1 MRLMN
6 MKRFFLTKT
15 IASVLM
21 LFFLYG
27 TSSAYVKDQK
37 YLVPLDKEIL
47 LNWVND
53 NCHENHKDW
62 DELISDGRIKCKPG
76 PKPLSYKTLP
86 FVKHYT
92 SSNSGD
98 INLGPLGW
106 VLVLAAIFISLVLIV
121 LSKNESSWVPKSF
134 HKPIVSLLFCCLLAA
149 GVDLYGNHIFYYLP
163 YSIDNI
169 FDAIEE
175 NDFESVRHFVEVKK
189 VNPNDYKRTWKHF
202 LPSKHRGREVKKQ
215 YINSL
220 DIAAYRKH
228 YEIARY
234 LSEFTPEV
242 NIAFSGPSTQLSSA
256 AASGNY
262 KLVTKVLN
270 HKEGASRKEDIP
282 DLTPLH
288 YAVCAG
294 NNDIVQLLLEE
305 TTRPDKEKKFRT
317 PLDASIWCNNY
328 EAMELL
334 LNKIEKP
341 HNNPIETAIAAGNI
355 ALYMR
360 LRTQGFTTDR
370 ALEYAAKYQN
380 YHMLE
385 YLEDTHEFDNLTDK
399 QIAEAISEVNRLK
412 ALRGAVFLYKLGFNI
427 NTNISD
433 SDKSNLLIA
442 AAKLQEIEVI
452 KELLSTGFDKTLK
465 DRFGYTALDY
475 PISTKNDD
483 LIGLLSF

>member
-1 MRLMN
+1 MLL
-6 MKRFFLTKT
+6 FLC
-15 IASVLM
+15 
-21 LFFLYG
+21 G
-27 TSSAYVKDQK
+27 TSNAYVKDQK

-62 DELISDGRIKCKPG
+62 DELVSDGRIKCKPG

-98 INLGPLGW
+98 INLSPLGW
-106 VLVLAAIFISLVLIV
+106 ALVLAAILTSLVLIIFIKNKSPWV
-121 LSKNESSWVPKSF
+121 SKLF
-134 HKPIVSLLFCCLLAA
+134 HKPIILVLFIFLFVA
-149 GVDLYGNHIFYYLP
+149 GYDLYSNHIYYYLP
-163 YSIDNI
+163 YSIENI

-175 NDFESVRHFVEVKK
+175 NDIDSVKHFVEVKK
-189 VNPNDYKRTWKHF
+189 VNPNDYKSTWKHF
-202 LPSKHRGREVKKQ
+202 LPSKHRGREIRKQ

-220 DIAAYRKH
+220 DLAAYRKH

-242 NIAFSGPSTQLSSA
+242 NTAFSGPNAQLSSA

-262 KLVTKVLN
+262 KLVNKVLN
-270 HKEGASRKEDIP
+270 HKGDASRKEHIP
-282 DLTPLH
+282 NLAPLH

-294 NNDIVQLLLEE
+294 NNDIVRLLLEK
-305 TTRPDKEKKFRT
+305 TTRPDKEEKFRT

-334 LNKIEKP
+334 LEKIEKP
-341 HNNPIETAIAAGNI
+341 RHNPIETAIAAGNI

-360 LRTQGFTTDR
+360 LRTKGFTTDR
-370 ALEYAAKYQN
+370 ALEYAAKFQN
-380 YHMLE
+380 YYILK
-385 YLEDTHEFDNLTDK
+385 YLEDSQEFDNLTDK
-399 QIAEAISEVNRLK
+399 QIAVAISEVNRLK
-412 ALRGAVFLYKLGFNI
+412 ALRGAVFLYKLGFDINI
-427 NTNISD
+427 NIT
-433 SDKSNLLIA
+433 DKDHSNLLIA
-442 AAKLQEIEVI
+442 AAKLQEIVVV
-452 KELLSTGFDKTLK
+452 KKLLSTGFDKTLK

-475 PISTKNDD
+475 AISTKNDN
-483 LIGLLSF
+483 LIRLLNF